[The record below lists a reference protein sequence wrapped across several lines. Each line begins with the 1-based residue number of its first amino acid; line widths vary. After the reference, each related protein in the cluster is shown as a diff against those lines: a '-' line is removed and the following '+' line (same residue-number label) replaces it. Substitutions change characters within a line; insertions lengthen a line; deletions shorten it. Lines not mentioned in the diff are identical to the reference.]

1 MENFEKMNF
10 TPPEKIENDRK
21 VPLVEIK
28 MSFAKSGGA
37 GGQNVNKRETK
48 AEARWDI
55 GASKAFSEEEKKLI
69 KEKLATRINEKGEL
83 IVQSD
88 QERSQ
93 GQNAAAAVEVLRRL
107 VGKAL
112 VVEKERI
119 PTKPSR
125 ASKEERLVEK
135 KKTGQKKKMRGRI
148 VEEY

>member
-10 TPPEKIENDRK
+10 KIPEKIENDRK

-55 GASKAFSEEEKKLI
+55 EASKTFSEEEKKII
-69 KEKLATRINEKGEL
+69 KEKLSTRINEKGEL
-83 IVQSD
+83 IVQSEK
-88 QERSQ
+88 ERSQ

-107 VGKAL
+107 VAKAL
-112 VVEKERI
+112 IVEKERI

-125 ASKEERLVEK
+125 SSKEERLVDK
-135 KKTGQKKKMRGRI
+135 KKIGEKKKMRGKI